1 MFTHDVPNADL
12 GGNYFLER
20 TGKIRATR
28 HLVSQLN
35 HLGFQVTLQ
44 SLEAT

>member
-1 MFTHDVPNADL
+1 MFTHDVPYADL

-28 HLVSQLN
+28 RLVSQLN